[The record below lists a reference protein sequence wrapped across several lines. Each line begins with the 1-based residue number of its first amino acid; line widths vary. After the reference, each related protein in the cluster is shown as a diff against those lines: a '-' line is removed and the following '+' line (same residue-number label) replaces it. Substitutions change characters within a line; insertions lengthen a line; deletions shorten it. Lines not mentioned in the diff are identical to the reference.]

1 MYGKHCE
8 TRLAIWKAS
17 TWAKQRLAIYI
28 NSVKDLTKGFSSLY
42 KHLNLRLLLTNVL
55 NVCFRQELK
64 HENIVSLLDFQVCT
78 NVLL

>member
-1 MYGKHCE
+1 MGQTTFSYLYKQCKGFGKGFE
-8 TRLAIWKAS
+8 
-17 TWAKQRLAIYI
+17 
-28 NSVKDLTKGFSSLY
+28 TKGFSSLY

-64 HENIVSLLDFQVCT
+64 HENIVSLLDFQVCNVT